1 MSREAGIFKVEQ
13 HGSESCELSTNSS
26 FVCVRVPIRIE
37 GEGGRGAATFHYSIG
52 SFAGRDTTLALLE
65 GLQTTLR
72 FRIPLELFRARER
85 FAVEVLD
92 GGAFSPEKILW
103 AKRWIVAWQGKA
115 PALAPLAD

>member
-1 MSREAGIFKVEQ
+1 MPREAGIFKVEQ
-13 HGSESCELSTNSS
+13 QGSESCELSTNSS
-26 FVCVRVPIRIE
+26 FVCVRVPIRIHGE
-37 GEGGRGAATFHYSIG
+37 GERSAATFHYSIG

-85 FAVEVLD
+85 FAVEVLA
-92 GGAFSPEKILW
+92 GGVFSPEKILW

-115 PALAPLAD
+115 PSLEPLAD